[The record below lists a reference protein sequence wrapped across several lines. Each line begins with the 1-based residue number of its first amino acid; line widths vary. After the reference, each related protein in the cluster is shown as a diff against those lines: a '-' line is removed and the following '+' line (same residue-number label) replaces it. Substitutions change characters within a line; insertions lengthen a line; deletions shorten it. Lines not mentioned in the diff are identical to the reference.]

1 MRGAWLARFRS
12 AAFSGG
18 AVAVV
23 VLAAFAM
30 LLSGA
35 EGTQRLVAQAQVLQR
50 AEAVLGAAAVA
61 RAAVGEALVLGEA
74 EELGVADPGT
84 SDHALQGAYRAL
96 EGLED
101 RLEEMDLVALDAGS
115 FLATADE
122 ILDFLGTHELEAG
135 REAAEANLDPAYQ
148 ALVEE
153 VALHRDRAA
162 AMVEASR
169 GSAGRLA
176 LLARFV
182 VAFALPV
189 AATLAYWELMRR
201 RVQHAELEA
210 LLEAERDLSRA
221 KDEFIANV
229 SHELRTPLTSIFGF
243 SRVLEEQGFDDPV
256 TALDLTNL
264 IISESSELSRMVD
277 DLLTAGRADAG
288 VLSFEIEEMDVR
300 ETLKEVVT
308 PFNRTGARVRV
319 ACPPLVIRADPLR
332 LRQVLRNLIS
342 NSRRHGGPQVTV
354 KGKAHDGWFVCTVAD
369 NGRGVP
375 AHLEDRLFNRFT
387 YGEKEVF
394 FAGGIGLGLSI
405 AKILTEAMG
414 GTLEYERQAEETRFV
429 LRLPLAALDVKGRP
443 TLNEG
448 RQASRNVHLLADEA
462 QPANVRGMELSRGGD
477 R

>member
-12 AAFSGG
+12 AALSGG
-18 AVAVV
+18 AVAALA
-23 VLAAFAM
+23 LAAFAM

-35 EGTQRLVAQAQVLQR
+35 EGTQRLVGQARVLQR
-50 AEAVLGAAAVA
+50 AEAALGAAAVA
-61 RAAVGEALVLGEA
+61 RAAVGEALVLAEA
-74 EELGVADPGT
+74 EELGVADPST
-84 SDHALQGAYRAL
+84 SDHALEGAYRAL

-101 RLEEMDLVALDAGS
+101 RLAELDLVSPDPGTSS

-122 ILDFLGTHELEAG
+122 ILDLLDTHELEAG
-135 REAAEANLDPAYQ
+135 REAAQARLDPAYQ

-162 AMVEASR
+162 AMVEASW

-189 AATLAYWELMRR
+189 AATLGYWELMRR
-201 RVQHAELEA
+201 RVRQAELET
-210 LLEAERDLSRA
+210 LLEAERGLSRA

-288 VLSFEIEEMDVR
+288 VLSFEIEEVDVR

-308 PFNRTGARVRV
+308 PFNRTGSRLRV
-319 ACPPLVIRADPLR
+319 ACPPLAVRADPLR

-342 NSRRHGGPQVTV
+342 NSRRHGGPEVRV
-354 KGKAHDGWFVCTVAD
+354 KGEARDGWFVCTVAD
-369 NGRGVP
+369 NGRGVRP
-375 AHLEDRLFNRFT
+375 DQEGRLFERFNH
-387 YGEKEVF
+387 GGNEVF

-405 AKILTEAMG
+405 ARILTEAMG
-414 GTLEYERQAEETRFV
+414 GTLAYERQAEETRFV
-429 LRLPLAALDVKGRP
+429 VRLPLASVDGAAPVG
-443 TLNEG
+443 EG
-448 RQASRNVHLLADEA
+448 VPANRNVRLLAE
-462 QPANVRGMELSRGGD
+462 QPVGRVGEMELSR
-477 R
+477 RMYT

>member
-12 AAFSGG
+12 AALSGG
-18 AVAVV
+18 AVAVLA
-23 VLAAFAM
+23 LAAFAM

-35 EGTQRLVAQAQVLQR
+35 EGTQRLVGQARVLQR

-61 RAAVGEALVLGEA
+61 RAAVAEALVLAEA
-74 EELGVADPGT
+74 EELGVADPGA
-84 SDHALQGAYRAL
+84 SDHKLEGAYRAL
-96 EGLED
+96 EGLKD
-101 RLEEMDLVALDAGS
+101 RLEEMDLVPLDSGT

-122 ILDFLGTHELEAG
+122 ILDLLGTHELEAG

-288 VLSFEIEEMDVR
+288 VLSFEIEEVDVR

-308 PFNRTGARVRV
+308 PFNRTGSRVRV

-354 KGKAHDGWFVCTVAD
+354 KGEAREGWFVCTVAD

-375 AHLEDRLFNRFT
+375 AHLEDRLFERFT
-387 YGEKEVF
+387 HGGKEVF

-405 AKILTEAMG
+405 ARILTDAMG
-414 GTLEYERQAEETRFV
+414 GTISYQRKGDETQFV
-429 LRLPLAALDVKGRP
+429 LRLPVVSPTAASGMRIREALQP
-443 TLNEG
+443 N
-448 RQASRNVHLLADEA
+448 RNVHLLEGRPEA
-462 QPANVRGMELSRGGD
+462 EVDHLQLSHRSEG

>member
-1 MRGAWLARFRS
+1 MREVWLARFRS
-12 AAFSGG
+12 AAWSGG
-18 AVAVV
+18 AVAVLA
-23 VLAAFAM
+23 LAAFAM

-35 EGTQRLVAQAQVLQR
+35 EATQRLVGQARVLQR

-61 RAAVGEALVLGEA
+61 RAAVGEALVLAEA
-74 EELGVADPGT
+74 EELGVADPEA
-84 SDHALQGAYRAL
+84 SDHAPEGAYRAL

-101 RLEEMDLVALDAGS
+101 RLEELDAVAPDPEAGT
-115 FLATADE
+115 FLATATE
-122 ILDFLGTHELEAG
+122 VLDLLGTGELEAG
-135 REAAEANLDPAYQ
+135 REAAQASLDPAYQ

-153 VALHRDRAA
+153 VALHRDQAA

-169 GSAGRLA
+169 SSAGRLA

-201 RVQHAELEA
+201 RVRQAELET

-229 SHELRTPLTSIFGF
+229 SHELRTPLTSIVGF

-288 VLSFEIEEMDVR
+288 VLSFEIEEVDVR

-308 PFNRTGARVRV
+308 PFNRSGPRVRV
-319 ACPPLVIRADPLR
+319 ACPPVSVRADPLR

-342 NSRRHGGPQVTV
+342 NTRRHGGPQVTV
-354 KGKAHDGWFVCTVAD
+354 NGEAHDGWFVCTVAD

-375 AHLEDRLFNRFT
+375 AHLEDRLFERFNHV
-387 YGEKEVF
+387 GKEVL
-394 FAGGIGLGLSI
+394 FARGIGLGLSI
-405 AKILTEAMG
+405 ARILTEAMG
-414 GTLEYERQAEETRFV
+414 GTLNYERRAEETRFV
-429 LRLPLAALDVKGRP
+429 VRLPLASV
-443 TLNEG
+443 EG
-448 RQASRNVHLLADEA
+448 PAPVGEGPPAKRHVHLLADQSLGRLGE
-462 QPANVRGMELSRGGD
+462 MELSR
-477 R
+477 RRHT

>member
-1 MRGAWLARFRS
+1 MWLARFRS
-12 AAFSGG
+12 AALSGG
-18 AVAVV
+18 AVAVLA
-23 VLAAFAM
+23 LAAFAM

-35 EGTQRLVAQAQVLQR
+35 EGTQRLVGQARVLHR
-50 AEAVLGAAAVA
+50 AEAVLGTAAVA
-61 RAAVGEALVLGEA
+61 RAAVGEALVLAEA
-74 EELGVADPGT
+74 EELGVADPET
-84 SDHALQGAYRAL
+84 SNHALNGAHLAL

-101 RLEEMDLVALDAGS
+101 RLEELDLVAADSGTGS
-115 FLATADE
+115 FLATANE
-122 ILDFLGTHELEAG
+122 ILDLLGTDQLEAG
-135 REAAEANLDPAYQ
+135 REAARAGLDPGYQ

-162 AMVEASR
+162 AMVEASQ

-176 LLARFV
+176 LVARFV

-189 AATLAYWELMRR
+189 AATLGYWELMRR
-201 RVQHAELEA
+201 RVHQAELEA

-243 SRVLEEQGFDDPV
+243 SRVLEEQGFEDPV

-288 VLSFEIEEMDVR
+288 VLSFEIEEVDVR

-308 PFNRTGARVRV
+308 PFNRSGSRVRV
-319 ACPPLVIRADPLR
+319 ACPPVVVRADPLR

-354 KGKAHDGWFVCTVAD
+354 KGEANDGWFVCTVAD

-375 AHLEDRLFNRFT
+375 AHLEDRLFERFNH
-387 YGEKEVF
+387 GGREVF

-405 AKILTEAMG
+405 ARILTEAMG
-414 GTLEYERQAEETRFV
+414 GTLHYERQAEETQFV
-429 LRLPLAALDVKGRP
+429 LRLPLASVDRP
-443 TLNEG
+443 DPVGEG
-448 RQASRNVHLLADEA
+448 LPANRNVHLLAEESMG
-462 QPANVRGMELSRGGD
+462 RLGEMELSR
-477 R
+477 RRHP